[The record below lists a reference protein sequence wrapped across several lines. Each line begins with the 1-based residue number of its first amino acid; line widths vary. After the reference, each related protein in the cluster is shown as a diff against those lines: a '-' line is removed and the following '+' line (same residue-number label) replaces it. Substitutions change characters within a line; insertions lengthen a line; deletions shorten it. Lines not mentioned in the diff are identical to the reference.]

1 MSFVVDACRA
11 GVHLSGI
18 CCRGFVFGEKEMLH
32 TGSEWFEWNTV
43 EFVEKEE
50 KERKR
55 LKVGGNTRI

>member
-43 EFVEKEE
+43 EFVEKE
-50 KERKR
+50 
-55 LKVGGNTRI
+55 